1 MCAFFCLLGAA
12 GAALSTGC
20 GGDSGDADPDDGD
33 DGGDEDSPGDSTVE
47 LGTGTTAFEPVGEE
61 SELVLVAGPQ
71 GGHHFVVH
79 ARMSG
84 LVPGDPAQPNLVG
97 NPTTRFSVTG
107 EDGARLE
114 IDMAPYRLGYELVDG
129 DYVLPSGRIIQV
141 REAAVPSLYG
151 SRARIEVEV
160 TDAEGESAM
169 DGRWVIAAE
178 PAAPGRLGR
187 LR

>member
-1 MCAFFCLLGAA
+1 MPGFFGLLAA
-12 GAALSTGC
+12 AALSAGC
-20 GGDSGDADPDDGD
+20 GGGGDPGDDGD
-33 DGGDEDSPGDSTVE
+33 DGADGDSGDSGGSGGSVE

-79 ARMSG
+79 ARISG
-84 LVPGDPAQPNLVG
+84 LDPGDPSQPGLVS
-97 NPTTRFSVTG
+97 NPATRFSVTD

-114 IDMAPYRLGYELVDG
+114 LEMYPYRLGYELVDG
-129 DYVLPSGRIIQV
+129 HYVLPSGRIVQV

-151 SRARIEVEV
+151 SRAHIEVEV
-160 TDAEGESAM
+160 TDAEGQTAS
-169 DGRWVIAAE
+169 DGRWVIAVEA
-178 PAAPGRLGR
+178 